1 VLSKPHFT
9 ILQLANNT
17 TKQTIDNYKVFS
29 FLIQSLLFTLSL
41 YYLLDTFLNLRNTND
56 VSIIFL
62 VAFSIILVAFFDIN
76 LIGFVFIGI
85 DHIRLKN
92 KGENDD

>member
-29 FLIQSLLFTLSL
+29 FLIQSLLFILSL